1 MSFDTVIGQ
10 ERAKQVLR
18 LAIRADRL
26 PHALLLTGPDG
37 VGKAALALALARA
50 VNCAR
55 RGEEACDACPSCHR
69 VQTLTHP
76 DVHVLFPARRSRRE
90 SEDVDPEEERKFLSG
105 LAHDPYR
112 YPVAGPSETIL
123 IDRVRRLENDLARGL
138 YEGRRRV
145 AILLEAERMRQE
157 TANALLKT
165 LEEPLPD
172 TLLILVT
179 SRPNALLPTILSRC
193 QQVRLCPLSSE
204 EVLRALRRDPAGIPE
219 ARLTL
224 IAGLCQGGLR
234 RAYEL
239 MGQDV
244 EDLRNQ
250 AYQFLNDGVF
260 GADTALFPFVERW
273 SAGGGDRK
281 ALEIL
286 FEMVVTWLR
295 DAVLVREGAPHRIL
309 HADRRGD
316 VERLAAGVGVEAISR
331 ALAEVER
338 CRDMSR
344 RNANVSLILISLW
357 RRLRRHSRAA

>member
-1 MSFDTVIGQ
+1 MSFDSVLGQ

-18 LAIRADRL
+18 RAIRADRL

-55 RGEEACDACPSCHR
+55 RGEEPCDVCPSCHR
-69 VQTLTHP
+69 IQTLTHP

-90 SEDVDPEEERKFLSG
+90 AEDVDPEEEQKFLSG
-105 LAHDPYR
+105 LAQDPYR

-123 IDRVRRLENDLARGL
+123 IDRIRRLENDLARGL
-138 YEGRRRV
+138 YEGRRRA
-145 AILLEAERMRQE
+145 AILLEADRMRQE

-165 LEEPLPD
+165 LEEPLPE

-193 QQVRLCPLSSE
+193 QQLHLHFLSAAE
-204 EVLRALRRDPAGIPE
+204 ILQTLRRDAGGVPE

-224 IAGLCQGGLR
+224 IAGLCQGSLR

-239 MGQDV
+239 MSQDV
-244 EDLRNQ
+244 EDLRDQ
-250 AYQFLNDGVF
+250 AYRFLNDGAL

-273 SAGGGDRK
+273 SAGGDRK
-281 ALEIL
+281 ALEAL
-286 FEMVVTWLR
+286 FEMVATWLR
-295 DAVLVREGAPHRIL
+295 DVVMFQEGASHRIL
-309 HADRRGD
+309 HADRRQD
-316 VERLAAGVGVEAISR
+316 VERLAGSVSVEAVSR
-331 ALAEVER
+331 VLTEIER

-344 RNANVSLILISLW
+344 RNVNVSLILISLW
-357 RRLRRHSRAA
+357 RRLRHHSRAA

>member
-1 MSFDTVIGQ
+1 MPFDTVLGQ
-10 ERAKQVLR
+10 DRAKQTLR
-18 LAIRADRL
+18 RAIRADRL

-55 RGEEACDACPSCHR
+55 RGEEPCDACPPCHR
-69 VQTLTHP
+69 IQTLTHP

-145 AILLEAERMRQE
+145 AILLGAERMRQE

-193 QQVRLCPLSSE
+193 QQVRLRPLSSE
-204 EVLRALRRDPAGIPE
+204 EVLRALRKDAEDIQE

-224 IAGLCQGGLR
+224 IAGLCQGSLR

-250 AYQFLNDGVF
+250 AYQFLNEGLF
-260 GADTALFPFVERW
+260 GEDTALFSFVERW
-273 SAGGGDRK
+273 GAGGDRK
-281 ALEIL
+281 ALEVL

-295 DAVLVREGAPHRIL
+295 DAVLAREGASHRIL

-316 VERLAAGVGVEAISR
+316 VERLAAKVGVEAASR
-331 ALAEVER
+331 ALTEVER
-338 CRDMSR
+338 CRDLSR

-357 RRLRRHSRAA
+357 RCLRRHSRAA

>member
-1 MSFDTVIGQ
+1 MPFDTVLGQ

-18 LAIRADRL
+18 QAIRANRL

-55 RGEEACDACPSCHR
+55 RGEEPCDACPSCHR
-69 VQTLTHP
+69 VQALTHP

-90 SEDVDPEEERKFLSG
+90 TEDVDPEEERKFLSG
-105 LAHDPYR
+105 LAQDPYR
-112 YPVAGPSETIL
+112 YPGTGPSETLL

-179 SRPNALLPTILSRC
+179 SRPSVLLPTITSRC
-193 QQVRLCPLSSE
+193 QQLRLHPLS
-204 EVLRALRRDPAGIPE
+204 PAHIRQGLLKAGDAPE
-219 ARLTL
+219 SRLVL
-224 IAGLCQGGLR
+224 IAGLCQGSLR
-234 RAYEL
+234 RAHEL
-239 MGQDV
+239 LSQDV
-244 EDLRNQ
+244 EDLRDQ
-250 AYQFLNDGVF
+250 AYRFLNDGVR
-260 GADTALFPFVERW
+260 GADTALVPLVEKW
-273 SAGGGDRK
+273 GAGGDRRF
-281 ALEIL
+281 LETLI
-286 FEMVVTWLR
+286 EMMLTWLR
-295 DAVLVREGAPHRIL
+295 DAILFREGAAHRIV
-309 HADRRGD
+309 HADRPQE
-316 VERLAAGVGVEAISR
+316 VEGLAAVVNPETISR
-331 ALAEVER
+331 ALAEIER

-344 RNANVSLILISLW
+344 RNVNLSLILISLW
-357 RRLRRHSRAA
+357 RGLRRQGRAA